1 MSIRDLLLLIV
12 HAAGERVEGRTIAQ
26 KLGYF
31 VGLELEMDL
40 GYQAHFYGP
49 FSRDV
54 EEALTLNVLAG
65 DLEESVER
73 ISDWYGGPDA
83 LRHSYALSSEG
94 HERVEQLKRDQR
106 EEVERIEATVHAVG
120 EAIPQFRQQAL
131 SAAAKIYLIITEQG
145 RPVAPA
151 EIPQLAGHLGWHM
164 NQEEVDRTVDVLRRL
179 ELVQ

>member
-1 MSIRDLLLLIV
+1 MNIRDLLLLIV
-12 HAAGERVEGRTIAQ
+12 DAAGETVEGRTIAQ

-31 VGLELEMDL
+31 VGVELGRDL

-54 EEALTLNVLAG
+54 EEAFTLGVLAG

-73 ISDWYGGPDA
+73 IPDWYGGPDA
-83 LRHSYALSSEG
+83 LRHSYTLSPEG
-94 HERVEQLKRDQR
+94 HERVEELKQEYAD
-106 EEVERIEATVHAVG
+106 EAGRIQATVEAIG
-120 EAIPQFRQQAL
+120 QAIPQFRQQAL
-131 SAAAKIYLIITEQG
+131 SAAAKIHLIVTDQG

-151 EIPQLAGHLGWHM
+151 EIPQLARHLGW
-164 NQEEVDRTVDVLRRL
+164 QLSQDEVNRTVDVLRRL